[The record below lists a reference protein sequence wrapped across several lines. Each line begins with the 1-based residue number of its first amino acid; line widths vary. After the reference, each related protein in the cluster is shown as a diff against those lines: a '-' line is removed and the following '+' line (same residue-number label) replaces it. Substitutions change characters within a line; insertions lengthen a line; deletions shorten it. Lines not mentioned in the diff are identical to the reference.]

1 MKAARSPWVL
11 GARSETGYVRTANED
26 RMAWTRTAFGD
37 LFLVSDGMG
46 GYRGG
51 ALAAEIAVQVLQER
65 IALIPADSER
75 FSDLI
80 RQAFQTANREVFNR
94 RVADDPET
102 CDMGA
107 TGVALITDGR
117 RVIAANV
124 GDSRAYLW
132 RRSSGLR
139 RLTRDHSRVQTLLEA
154 GLLTVEQAANHAE
167 ASVLDRAIGHQASV
181 EVDVSDWIPLLPG
194 DMLMLCSDGLCGYVS
209 DDEIGIILSA
219 RRTPQ
224 EITDALIER
233 ALDKGGYDNITV
245 QLLRYAPGRLGM
257 FGRRLS
263 WNSPLWPV
271 GLGVVAIVAL
281 GALVY
286 ERRELEDLRT
296 QLAQGKPAAS
306 RPLRPDATASAAA
319 SAVPAAHK
327 ASPLDHPP

>member
-1 MKAARSPWVL
+1 MRAPSSPWVL
-11 GARSETGYVRTANED
+11 GARSETGFVRTANED
-26 RMAWTRTAFGD
+26 RMAWTRTAYGD

-51 ALAAEIAVQVLQER
+51 ALAAEITVQVLQEKL
-65 IALIPADSER
+65 ALIPAGSER

-80 RQAFQTANREVFNR
+80 HQAFQAANREVFDR
-94 RVADDPET
+94 RLVGDPET

-132 RRSSGLR
+132 RRGTGLR
-139 RLTRDHSRVQTLLEA
+139 RLTRDHSRVQSLIDA
-154 GLLTVEQAANHAE
+154 GLLTAEQAADHSE

-181 EVDVSDWIPLLPG
+181 EVDVSDWIPMLPG
-194 DMLMLCSDGLCGYVS
+194 DMLMLCSDGLCGYVG
-209 DDEIGIILSA
+209 DDEIGSILSA
-219 RRTPQ
+219 SRKPQ

-245 QLLRYAPGRLGM
+245 QLLRYVPGHRFAWKSL
-257 FGRRLS
+257 
-263 WNSPLWPV
+263 LWPV
-271 GLGVVAIVAL
+271 GFGVVAILAI

-286 ERRELEDLRT
+286 ERREIEDLRK
-296 QLAQGKPAAS
+296 QLAQA
-306 RPLRPDATASAAA
+306 RPATAQPTRPEAGA
-319 SAVPAAHK
+319 SASASTAPAAHK
-327 ASPLDHPP
+327 EPFFDPSP